1 MRAALRL
8 RPTSRDVDFRS
19 LPIVVLN
26 GSEGCP
32 APITAPIRKVWRSAG
47 MAKYVLLY
55 SGGSAGATETE
66 RQTSLQAW
74 GAWFGKLGQAVAD
87 PGNPF
92 SDKVKSLDSGGK
104 VKDGPTGP
112 RASGYSIV
120 EAGSIDAATELAKG
134 CPVLSSGGQITVYET
149 FNAM

>member
-1 MRAALRL
+1 
-8 RPTSRDVDFRS
+8 
-19 LPIVVLN
+19 
-26 GSEGCP
+26 
-32 APITAPIRKVWRSAG
+32 

-55 SGGSAGATETE
+55 SGGGMAATPAEQEKT
-66 RQTSLQAW
+66 LQAW
-74 GAWFGKLGQAVAD
+74 GAWFGKLGKSIVD

-92 SDKVKSLDSGGK
+92 SEKTKSIASNGNVKEGANGQ
-104 VKDGPTGP
+104 

-120 EAGSIDAATELAKG
+120 EAASIDAAAELAKG